1 MGDEMQF
8 YSQIG
13 QDKYVLESFFRGK
26 RRGVFLDIG
35 AYDGEK
41 FSNTLFFERSM
52 DWTGLCVEPL
62 PSAFARLQSRRK
74 AICENVAVADFE
86 GEADFLDCDAGIDE
100 KMLSGLPGHFDTRHA
115 QRIQHSATA
124 AETIK
129 VPVSR
134 LGALLEKHSLYDIDF
149 CSLDTEGSEMAIL
162 EDLDLDRFRISV
174 FTIENNYGESALREL
189 MARKGYEFVARLQW
203 DDVYRRRDVP
213 RLSRTTVITAVWH
226 NDPKRWELLRGHQWN
241 LHALEAPVDAIYVFD
256 NGEQAPDWLVG
267 KSISSKTPLTIYQA
281 WNMALSQVETPFVM
295 NLNLDDR
302 LAPDAVNMLEVA
314 ILRDQAA
321 LIGGEWNIRYTQEE
335 TDAVVP
341 AYPASELPFDSAW
354 PPRGG
359 VATRLGSGTGE
370 RGTYGPAV
378 MWRMDTHIGAPRYP
392 WRMADGTKLINHGGD
407 LGWWLLVEKHLKKKM
422 TRLPYVIGNYYSH
435 PEQQLDFRATGN
447 DEHAMLASDVGLS
460 LL

>member
-1 MGDEMQF
+1 MRF

-52 DWTGLCVEPL
+52 DWTGLCIEPL
-62 PSAFARLQSRRK
+62 PSAFAQLKAKRK
-74 AICENVAVADFE
+74 AICENVAVADFD
-86 GEADFLDCDAGIDE
+86 GEADFLDCDAGADE
-100 KMLSGLPGHFDTRHA
+100 KMLSGLAGHFDARHT
-115 QRIQHSATA
+115 QRLQRSATA
-124 AETIK
+124 AANIK
-129 VPVSR
+129 VTVCR
-134 LGALLEKHSLYDIDF
+134 LEALLEKHRMYDIDF

-162 EDLDLDRFRISV
+162 ESLDLDRFRIGV
-174 FTIENNYGESALREL
+174 FTIENNYGENGLREL

-203 DDVYRRRDVP
+203 DDVYKRYDVP
-213 RLSRTTVITAVWH
+213 RMPRTTVITAVWH
-226 NDPKRWELLRGHQWN
+226 KDPNRWELLRGHQRN
-241 LHALEAPVDAIYVFD
+241 LQSLRAPVDAIYVFD
-256 NGEQAPDWLVG
+256 HGEDAPEWLVG
-267 KSISSKTPLTIYQA
+267 RAISSREPLTIYQA
-281 WNMALSQVETPFVM
+281 WNLALSQVETPFVM

-302 LAPDAVNMLEVA
+302 LAPDAVNLMEVA
-314 ILRDQAA
+314 IFKEQAA
-321 LIGGEWNIRYTQEE
+321 LVGGDWNIRYTQEE

-341 AYPASELPFDSAW
+341 AYPANELPFDAAW
-354 PPRGG
+354 PPVRG
-359 VATRLGSGTGE
+359 VTTRLGSGTGE

-407 LGWWLLVEKHLKKKM
+407 LGWWLMVERHLKKR
-422 TRLPYVIGNYYSH
+422 TARLPLVIGNYYSH
-435 PEQQLDFRATGN
+435 PEQQLDFRKTGN
-447 DEHAMLASDVGLS
+447 DEHALLASDIGLS